1 MTEQEK
7 MELVVVDTS
16 TCTLYDFT
24 ASSWRG
30 PRTPEEVLKAAQNS
44 AADDVRRYENILNS
58 GGYDDRKPAFL
69 TLRAHVTPALP
80 TTTAPAAI
88 VKNMTAFWPTRTR
101 PAANRAAL
109 QWMIWPESPKRSK
122 PSAKRTM
129 MFPPLPLRCPGASF
143 RTSSRSK
150 SPCPGSP
157 PGHLVLYCGC
167 LKYAFFGAYVLK
179 MRIFVSK
186 SRLSV
191 QK

>member
-1 MTEQEK
+1 MHI
-7 MELVVVDTS
+7 
-16 TCTLYDFT
+16 TLEVFT
-24 ASSWRG
+24 R
-30 PRTPEEVLKAAQNS
+30 NS
-44 AADDVRRYENILNS
+44 
-58 GGYDDRKPAFL
+58 RKPAFL

-101 PAANRAAL
+101 PAANRAAS

-150 SPCPGSP
+150 PSCPGSP
-157 PGHLVLYCGC
+157 PGHLVLYYCC
-167 LKYAFFGAYVLK
+167 LEYAFFWCLCSQNAHICIKIRVK
-179 MRIFVSK
+179 RSEMRCFCE
-186 SRLSV
+186 
-191 QK
+191 